1 MGAALLRL
9 HSHREE
15 TVKISIIT
23 VCLNSSD
30 TIEDTINSVLGQDY
44 KDIEYI
50 VIDGGSRDG
59 TLDILTGYKKQI
71 TKYISEP
78 DKGIYNA
85 MNKGIGMAT
94 GRVVGFLNADDL
106 YYDESVISQIADTIK
121 QNDYQ
126 AVYGD
131 LVYVDRRKTEKVVRY
146 WHAGQYKKGA
156 FRSGW
161 VLPHPTFFCK
171 RELFEQFGYFNEN
184 FQIAA
189 DFELE
194 LRFIEKHQIKIG
206 YIPKVLVKMRKGG
219 KATLVHGIITGNK
232 EILKSFHMNHLKISP
247 SFFILRPIIK
257 IYQLFNRPNGSKSKK
272 TDS

>member
-1 MGAALLRL
+1 M
-9 HSHREE
+9 
-15 TVKISIIT
+15 KISIIT